1 MAETTTWNITL
12 NVEDGRGFPEANSYV
27 SAVYADTYAKNRNY
41 DTWLSQ
47 TEYVKKASI
56 IKAMDYVDNLFDWK
70 GRRKYRNQALSF
82 PRIDIID
89 GDGFD
94 RSGEIPENLKKA
106 VCEAAFYVV
115 DQYTLF
121 GKQDPNGPVKVN
133 KERKK
138 ADVAEIETEVE
149 RKFFTKN
156 EVQLDWTSAFQS
168 LDILLR
174 GLFRSKGDAGTVN
187 CRVRWD

>member
-1 MAETTTWNITL
+1 MAETTTYNIEL
-12 NVEDGRGFPEANSYV
+12 VVEEGKGSIDSNSYV
-27 SAVYADTYAKNRNY
+27 SAAYADTYAKNRNY

-47 TEYVKKASI
+47 TDYVKKASI
-56 IKAMDYVDNLFDWK
+56 IKAMDYVDNLFNWK
-70 GRRKYRNQALSF
+70 GTRKFKNQALSF
-82 PRIDIID
+82 PRVNIID
-89 GDGFD
+89 NDGFD

-121 GKQDPNGPVKVN
+121 GKTDPDGPIKIN

-149 RKFFTKN
+149 RKFFTKD
-156 EVQLDWTSAFQS
+156 EVRIDWNSAFQS
-168 LDILLR
+168 LDTLLK
-174 GLFRSKGDAGTVN
+174 GLFNDKNAAGSVN
-187 CRVRWD
+187 VRVRWD